1 MRLFFVFFICFTV
14 SSCSKSENTD
24 SAVVSS
30 CKWTLNIDS
39 KLYQWEGE
47 YSTTTATSNNSGLA
61 VYSTSVGGANPIAV
75 VSLSSPLNIGIN
87 FQTIQATLNSV
98 SKGSFQ
104 MNESSINPNT
114 TIGNTLTVTLDNQ
127 IYSTIVPG
135 SNVKF
140 NIKELSLNSILNNGI
155 VGAGF
160 VKGDFSGTIG
170 GLNGGGMDMHS
181 INGTFSCIRLN

>member
-1 MRLFFVFFICFTV
+1 
-14 SSCSKSENTD
+14 
-24 SAVVSS
+24 
-30 CKWTLNIDS
+30 
-39 KLYQWEGE
+39 
-47 YSTTTATSNNSGLA
+47 
-61 VYSTSVGGANPIAV
+61 
-75 VSLSSPLNIGIN
+75 
-87 FQTIQATLNSV
+87 
-98 SKGSFQ
+98 

-127 IYSTIVPG
+127 LYSTIVPG

>member
-61 VYSTSVGGANPIAV
+61 VYSTCVGGANPIAV